1 MALAGRQIRQLRAL
15 AHHLDA
21 TVSIGKSGVVEG
33 TATQAVEALGAHE
46 LVKCNVLDS
55 AGLDARDAANQLAEM
70 VGAEVVQVIG
80 HKFTLYR
87 VSSRE
92 DAKHIELD

>member
-33 TATQAVEALGAHE
+33 TATQVVE
-46 LVKCNVLDS
+46 
-55 AGLDARDAANQLAEM
+55 
-70 VGAEVVQVIG
+70 VIG